1 MSYSFLYTAAT
12 LLGLSSQ
19 PLPTPPVLAPP
30 SPTPPAVAT
39 ARPAERGG
47 VMPVVAPL
55 PAQTPSGGFT
65 AHVAS
70 YKTEAAAHT
79 GWAQI
84 RGQAPDLGSLDPHFL
99 PVEVPDKGTWVRLT
113 AGRFATRAD
122 AVGFCASLKAVVPYC
137 RPLEVKE

>member
-12 LLGLSSQ
+12 LLGLSAQ

-30 SPTPPAVAT
+30 SPAPPAVTTTAVTTTAVAT
-39 ARPAERGG
+39 TGPAEG
-47 VMPVVAPL
+47 
-55 PAQTPSGGFT
+55 GGFT

-84 RGQAPDLGSLDPHFL
+84 RSQAPDLGSLTPHFL

-113 AGRFATRAD
+113 AGRFASRAD
-122 AVGFCASLKAVVPYC
+122 AAGFCASLKAVVPYC
-137 RPLEVKE
+137 RPLEVRE

>member
-1 MSYSFLYTAAT
+1 MSYSFLYTAAA
-12 LLGLSSQ
+12 LLGLSAQ

-30 SPTPPAVAT
+30 SPAPPAAVTTDVTTTAVAATGVAT
-39 ARPAERGG
+39 AGPAER
-47 VMPVVAPL
+47 
-55 PAQTPSGGFT
+55 GGFT

-70 YKTEAAAHT
+70 YKTAAAAHA

-84 RGQAPDLGSLDPHFL
+84 RSQAPDLGSLEPHFL

-122 AVGFCASLKAVVPYC
+122 AAGFCASLKAVVPYC
-137 RPLEVKE
+137 RPLEVRE